1 MMDGTFDEWVN
12 GGCQDEPTGI
22 VPGARV
28 YSTLH
33 RLCGTIQKITQK
45 GDIYFLADGW
55 PAAAATLHKR
65 RHLSQ
70 TANASNGVIY
80 PAKQSRVE
88 NLASDMKSLYAVK
101 PALSGRYLVKDW
113 LDRGSASVVYGE
125 SNVGKTFF
133 AMDLAFHVAA
143 RLPWHGVKVAGMGDK
158 EWPGKVY
165 YLALEGGSGFNNRIC
180 AMRQERPDIFER
192 IESEGDFV
200 PWPTSID
207 LHGATDGEA
216 IATAI
221 EEGQQ
226 PTALVVI
233 DTLARAMGDGDE
245 NTAKDMGQF
254 VRSIDLIRER
264 TGAHVMVIH
273 HSGKDT
279 SKGARGSGSLRGA
292 VDTEIEL
299 TRSGAVVMAE
309 TRKQRDMPPD
319 NVFAYTLRS
328 VFIGNDEDG
337 DPVTSAIV
345 QPTEPV
351 KRIPRLSGQQKI
363 AMQAFEDAIGHHGE
377 KKHGDM
383 FPDNRECVS
392 LDHWREYCDRHSLTS
407 GEADSSRRTAF
418 HKVKTALQDKEV
430 IRVVDGFV
438 WRCEA

>member
-1 MMDGTFDEWVN
+1 MAKDNFDDWVN
-12 GGCQDEPTGI
+12 KGCPIDGEGF
-22 VPGARV
+22 VPGALV
-28 YSTLH
+28 YSKLH
-33 RLCGTIQKITQK
+33 GVRGTIDRITPK
-45 GDIYFLADGW
+45 GEIYFKADGW
-55 PAAAATLHKR
+55 TRDAATLHERK
-65 RHLSQ
+65 HLSPIGQ
-70 TANASNGVIY
+70 PSNGLIY
-80 PAKQSRVE
+80 PGKGSRVE
-88 NLASDMKSLYAVK
+88 QLSDAMQPLYRMKPV
-101 PALSGRYLVKDW
+101 LSGRYLVKGW
-113 LDRGSASVVYGE
+113 LDRGAASVVYGE

-143 RLPWHGVKVAGMGDK
+143 RLPWHGVNVAGMGDR

-165 YLALEGGSGFNNRIC
+165 YLALEGGSGFINRIC
-180 AMRQERPDIFER
+180 AMRQHRPDIFER
-192 IESEGDFV
+192 IEGEGDFV
-200 PWPTSID
+200 PWPVTID
-207 LHGATDGEA
+207 LHGATDGDA

-221 EEGQQ
+221 LECEQ

-254 VRSIDLIRER
+254 VRNVDLIRER
-264 TGAHVMVIH
+264 TGAHVMIIH

-292 VDTEIEL
+292 IDTEIEL
-299 TRSGAVVMAE
+299 TRSGAVIMAE
-309 TRKQRDMPPD
+309 ARKQREMQCDG
-319 NVFAYTLRS
+319 VFAYTLQN

-337 DPVTSAIV
+337 DPVTSAV
-345 QPTEPV
+345 VVPAEPV
-351 KRIPRLSGQQKI
+351 KRAPRLSGQQKI
-363 AMQAFEDAIGHHGE
+363 AMQAFEDAIAHHGE

-383 FPDNRECVS
+383 FPDNRQCVS

-430 IRVVDGFV
+430 IRVVDGYV